1 MEGLLTTSSALG
13 HTSPT
18 RAGAVNFASYM
29 GNLSATKYD
38 VFQIPGNLSTLV
50 VPTTDA
56 TDNSTEVPDYAC
68 YSITQH
74 EDNFHIMLSHR
85 IFLYASFVL
94 VIVGLIGNTLSVLV
108 FTSREMRTISSNFY
122 LLMLAVSDSCYLL
135 SVFLSKVLTDMR
147 CLHMKDTSADI
158 YHRFNMMCKLLQYT
172 SDVFSDYSTCLIL
185 VFTIERFIAVY
196 LPLKF
201 KEICTLTRAKIVCLG
216 LLLVISISTCPYH
229 MIMVGLYQDF
239 PVCIV
244 LLEHENLFAIFY
256 LIEAVCYRIIP
267 VILIAGL
274 NAFIIFRVI
283 HVSRAKRNRRRAQNS
298 LNNNTRSLS
307 KKEDKNRQL
316 TIMLILVSSTYILT
330 YLPVL
335 VHYILWKLQRM
346 EKISLSSD
354 GMMIA
359 QNYSKTLYIAGF
371 ATNFFLYT
379 VSGKV
384 FRKQLIFMLCGQKKY
399 IKTETSAVEM
409 TTVVKEM

>member
-38 VFQIPGNLSTLV
+38 VFPIPGNLSTLV

-56 TDNSTEVPDYAC
+56 ADNSTEVPDYAC

-147 CLHMKDTSADI
+147 CLHMKDTSDDI

-172 SDVFSDYSTCLIL
+172 SDVFSDYSTGLIL

-201 KEICTLTRAKIVCLG
+201 KEICTLTRAKNRLPGIIACYLNKY
-216 LLLVISISTCPYH
+216 LSLPYDH
-229 MIMVGLYQDF
+229 GGI
-239 PVCIV
+239 
-244 LLEHENLFAIFY
+244 
-256 LIEAVCYRIIP
+256 
-267 VILIAGL
+267 
-274 NAFIIFRVI
+274 
-283 HVSRAKRNRRRAQNS
+283 
-298 LNNNTRSLS
+298 
-307 KKEDKNRQL
+307 
-316 TIMLILVSSTYILT
+316 
-330 YLPVL
+330 
-335 VHYILWKLQRM
+335 
-346 EKISLSSD
+346 
-354 GMMIA
+354 
-359 QNYSKTLYIAGF
+359 
-371 ATNFFLYT
+371 
-379 VSGKV
+379 VSGLSCLHS
-384 FRKQLIFMLCGQKKY
+384 FIR
-399 IKTETSAVEM
+399 T
-409 TTVVKEM
+409 

>member
-1 MEGLLTTSSALG
+1 MRL
-13 HTSPT
+13 
-18 RAGAVNFASYM
+18 
-29 GNLSATKYD
+29 
-38 VFQIPGNLSTLV
+38 
-50 VPTTDA
+50 
-56 TDNSTEVPDYAC
+56 
-68 YSITQH
+68 
-74 EDNFHIMLSHR
+74 
-85 IFLYASFVL
+85 FVL

-158 YHRFNMMCKLLQYT
+158 YNRFNMMCKLLQYT

-216 LLLVISISTCPYH
+216 LLLVIAISICPYH
-229 MIMVGLYQDF
+229 MIMMGLYQDL

-283 HVSRAKRNRRRAQNS
+283 HVSKAKRNRRRAQNS
-298 LNNNTRSLS
+298 LNNNMRSLS
-307 KKEDKNRQL
+307 
-316 TIMLILVSSTYILT
+316 
-330 YLPVL
+330 
-335 VHYILWKLQRM
+335 
-346 EKISLSSD
+346 
-354 GMMIA
+354 
-359 QNYSKTLYIAGF
+359 
-371 ATNFFLYT
+371 
-379 VSGKV
+379 
-384 FRKQLIFMLCGQKKY
+384 
-399 IKTETSAVEM
+399 
-409 TTVVKEM
+409 

>member
-1 MEGLLTTSSALG
+1 
-13 HTSPT
+13 
-18 RAGAVNFASYM
+18 
-29 GNLSATKYD
+29 
-38 VFQIPGNLSTLV
+38 
-50 VPTTDA
+50 
-56 TDNSTEVPDYAC
+56 
-68 YSITQH
+68 
-74 EDNFHIMLSHR
+74 
-85 IFLYASFVL
+85 
-94 VIVGLIGNTLSVLV
+94 
-108 FTSREMRTISSNFY
+108 
-122 LLMLAVSDSCYLL
+122 
-135 SVFLSKVLTDMR
+135 
-147 CLHMKDTSADI
+147 
-158 YHRFNMMCKLLQYT
+158 
-172 SDVFSDYSTCLIL
+172 
-185 VFTIERFIAVY
+185 
-196 LPLKF
+196 
-201 KEICTLTRAKIVCLG
+201 
-216 LLLVISISTCPYH
+216 
-229 MIMVGLYQDF
+229 MVGLYQDF

-283 HVSRAKRNRRRAQNS
+283 HVSKAKRNRRRAQNS

-346 EKISLSSD
+346 EKISLSGD